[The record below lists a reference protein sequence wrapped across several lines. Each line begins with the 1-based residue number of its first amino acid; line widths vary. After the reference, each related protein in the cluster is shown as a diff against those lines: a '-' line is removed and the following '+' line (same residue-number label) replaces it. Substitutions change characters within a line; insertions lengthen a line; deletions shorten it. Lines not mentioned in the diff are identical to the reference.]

1 MTEHERHAPS
11 TPPEQAGPRII
22 ATFFVEFIPSV
33 SNEYELLEKAS
44 GGPLKISLPEL
55 QMEVLIFGL
64 HCLDR
69 AVFAHCGAEYRD
81 AFMDHAFGT
90 ACEAFATALP
100 DHAREQF
107 LGYFDELCQ
116 TRQREYGKMKLFP
129 VDNVAFKDV
138 LSWEFGKR
146 ICIDAGVENPV
157 ALKAMFDEA
166 IAIFK
171 MMNKIAQT
179 L

>member
-1 MTEHERHAPS
+1 
-11 TPPEQAGPRII
+11 
-22 ATFFVEFIPSV
+22 
-33 SNEYELLEKAS
+33 
-44 GGPLKISLPEL
+44 
-55 QMEVLIFGL
+55 
-64 HCLDR
+64 
-69 AVFAHCGAEYRD
+69 
-81 AFMDHAFGT
+81 
-90 ACEAFATALP
+90 
-100 DHAREQF
+100 
-107 LGYFDELCQ
+107 
-116 TRQREYGKMKLFP
+116 
-129 VDNVAFKDV
+129 V